1 VRFAVESSGSRHP
14 ERIALLARNLSWLTP
29 LAVLGV
35 DEQRV
40 LGLVNAAGRPVHAA
54 DLEEGA
60 EGDEPPAA
68 DAQAPESAQHVAA

>member
-1 VRFAVESSGSRHP
+1 MSGSRHP
-14 ERIALLARNLSWLTP
+14 ERIALLARCLSWLTP
-29 LAVLGV
+29 LQPLDLEG
-35 DEQRV
+35 QRI

-68 DAQAPESAQHVAA
+68 EAQPLESAEHVAA